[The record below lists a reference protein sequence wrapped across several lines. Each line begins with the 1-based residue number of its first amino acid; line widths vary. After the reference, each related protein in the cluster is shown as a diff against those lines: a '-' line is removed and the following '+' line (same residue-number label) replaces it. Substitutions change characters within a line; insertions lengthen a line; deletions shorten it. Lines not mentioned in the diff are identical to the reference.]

1 MRTGRLSISRGN
13 AVGEPSRAAPQHAE
27 PFSPPAAASADL
39 HAVTARLDA
48 LERLARLADQ
58 GALAPHEFA
67 AEKAAVLRSG
77 LDRHLLDDP
86 LPPPR
91 HFVPH
96 HPSRRGPSLLGRARW
111 LLLPLGLGGGLLFSF
126 SIQPQETMRFIDQTA
141 RALGF

>member
-13 AVGEPSRAAPQHAE
+13 AVGEPKRAAPQHAE
-27 PFSPPAAASADL
+27 RSSPLAVPGADL
-39 HAVTARLDA
+39 HGVTARLDA
-48 LERLARLADQ
+48 LERLARLAEQ

-96 HPSRRGPSLLGRARW
+96 HPAHRGPSLLGRLGW
-111 LLLPLGLGGGLLFSF
+111 LLPLGLAGGLMFSF
-126 SIQPQETMRFIDQTA
+126 SVQPQETMRFIDQTA
-141 RALGF
+141 RALWL